1 MGNKFNEKA
10 KLLATIGF
18 SIAFFILG
26 VVLTFCDDSSNKIM
40 GGVILGTLLG
50 YWVK

>member
-1 MGNKFNEKA
+1 MGNKFNEKT

-26 VVLTFCDDSSNKIM
+26 VVLTVFGDSSDKIM
-40 GGVILGTLLG
+40 GGVFLGTLLG

>member
-10 KLLATIGF
+10 KILATIGF

-26 VVLTFCDDSSNKIM
+26 ITLTFIGDSSDKIM

>member
-26 VVLTFCDDSSNKIM
+26 VVLTFLGDSNDKIT
-40 GGVILGTLLG
+40 GGIILGTLLG